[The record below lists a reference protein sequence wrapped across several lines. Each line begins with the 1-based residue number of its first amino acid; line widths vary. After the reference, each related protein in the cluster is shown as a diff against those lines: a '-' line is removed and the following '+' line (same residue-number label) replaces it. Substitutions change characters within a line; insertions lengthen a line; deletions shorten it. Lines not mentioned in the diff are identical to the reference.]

1 MKVISL
7 IVAFLDHLQYIYEH
21 HNDHV
26 GNCCKLWIT
35 ILSLNFP
42 LFRFLL
48 EVVRVSVS
56 EIRSVRLSLLNSGP
70 PPDGKGGQ
78 HTPSLL
84 VHLSHHLLLTLLHL
98 TISGKFKL
106 CQIPSMYIEW
116 NWENEFPCLL
126 ILKSIN
132 SYVLYF

>member
-1 MKVISL
+1 MDKPFRVLNSP
-7 IVAFLDHLQYIYEH
+7 
-21 HNDHV
+21 
-26 GNCCKLWIT
+26 
-35 ILSLNFP
+35 LS
-42 LFRFLL
+42 RFLL

-98 TISGKFKL
+98 TISGRFKV
-106 CQIPSMYIEW
+106 CQIVNMYMEW
-116 NWENEFPCLL
+116 YWGNNFLCLFVLKCILCYAVYIFLYTDTYLLLLKEF
-126 ILKSIN
+126 
-132 SYVLYF
+132 